1 LDGRDLFVPRHRQV
15 DAEQDRPQQQQ

>member
-1 LDGRDLFVPRHRQV
+1 LDGRDLFVPRHREV